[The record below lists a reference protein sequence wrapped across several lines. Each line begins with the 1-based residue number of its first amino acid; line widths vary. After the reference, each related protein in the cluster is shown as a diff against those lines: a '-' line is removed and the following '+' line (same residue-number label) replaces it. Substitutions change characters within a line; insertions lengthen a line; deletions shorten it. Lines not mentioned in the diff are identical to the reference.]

1 MITARTPERGP
12 SGGPMASAP
21 ATASAAPRRL
31 LLLLEHPARLAGP
44 ALTAALGGQGLW
56 QVVAAASPAEAR
68 RLLAEGPFDAVVAE
82 SRDARCAAADV
93 VRDVRAAQPRAI
105 RVLLTGAEPDT
116 TIRAL
121 AIAHRAL
128 PAHGHPALVGET
140 VLRVERLHALLES
153 PRLSALLDGIEHLPP
168 APRVYLRLTDAL
180 GQDEVGAQEL
190 ADIVGSDP
198 ALAASVLRLSNT
210 AFFSAGRPLAD
221 LQQAVQRLGTRTLR
235 HLVLAC
241 EAFALRP
248 GPTAVDPGTLQR
260 RALLAS
266 ILAPLVLDQW
276 ADAEVARSAAL
287 LADIGLLLPPLPPG
301 DGARPPQAEA
311 GAALLARW
319 GLPEAVVEA
328 VAWRHDPGS
337 AGESRFGLVGAVHV
351 ASALASGDPVDEDY
365 LRRLGQHGRLRDWR
379 KLASELS
386 AMA

>member
-1 MITARTPERGP
+1 MPEPGHV
-12 SGGPMASAP
+12 GSAP
-21 ATASAAPRRL
+21 ATGAAPAATAPRRL

-44 ALTAALGGQGLW
+44 ALAAALGGQGLW

-68 RLLAEGPFDAVVAE
+68 RLLAATPFDAVVAE
-82 SRDARCAAADV
+82 SRDARCASAEV
-93 VRDVRAAQPRAI
+93 VRELRAAQPRAI
-105 RVLLTGAEPDT
+105 RILLTGAEPDT

-121 AIAHRAL
+121 AIAHRVL

-140 VLRVERLHALLES
+140 VLRVERLHALLDS
-153 PRLSALLDGIEHLPP
+153 PRLAALLGGIEHLPP

-180 GQDEVGAQEL
+180 AQDDVGALEL
-190 ADIVGSDP
+190 ADIVSSDP

-248 GPTAVDPGTLQR
+248 GPTAIDPAVLQR

-276 ADAEVARSAAL
+276 ADAEIARSAAL
-287 LADIGLLLPPLPPG
+287 LADIGLLLPPLPAG
-301 DGARPPQAEA
+301 DGARPPHAEA
-311 GAALLARW
+311 GAALLAQW

-328 VAWRHDPGS
+328 VAWRHDPTS

-351 ASALASGDPVDEDY
+351 ATALAGGDPVDEDY

-386 AMA
+386 AMS